1 MSACYSVNV
10 ELRVKE
16 GCEEKVIETLQNKI
30 KRAEKEHVD
39 YGLKEIPNTLKELLG
54 VFFVE
59 HQDMYEYRRVGN
71 WHMVNSGFNASYGW
85 ESVMLSM
92 FEEIAPYLDN
102 KSELLI
108 YPDSDYDKVIIKDG
122 KAIQKH

>member
-39 YGLKEIPNTLKELLG
+39 YGIKEIPNTLKELLG
-54 VFFVE
+54 IFFVE
-59 HQDMYEYRRVGN
+59 HQQMYKYRRVGN

-108 YPDSDYDKVIIKDG
+108 YPDSDYDKVVIKNG